1 LRCRLIGQGG
11 VEVHEIHHHNIAE
24 PPVAHDYSWRHDD
37 FRSARATG
45 DGEYIAWHAVRRTD
59 HHVAGE
65 LDNDV
70 LPLLGHVVV
79 GSRRQIEH
87 DAAIAFVIADAHR
100 HGREAVSER

>member
-1 LRCRLIGQGG
+1 MKSITTTLPSRQSRTTVPG
-11 VEVHEIHHHNIAE
+11 
-24 PPVAHDYSWRHDD
+24 HDD

-45 DGEYIAWHAVRRTD
+45 DGEYIAWHAVRHTD